1 MRYSVRIRPFLSHCA
16 GGAVAIRYVIDLT
29 DVERATLRE
38 ILSKNKVKR
47 STIINAYILL
57 KADRACGR
65 TNADIA
71 SAYDVSTKKV
81 EQLKKRFV
89 EEGFDAALYRKPVTN
104 AHRRKMT
111 GDEEAHLIALCCSQ
125 APAGQER
132 WTLRMLAHKMVECDV
147 VASVSHETV
156 RRTLKKVHLNPG
168 KRKNGVFH
176 QRTMLPWSAKWKKSS
191 IAIKHRMP
199 LSILKYVWMKCRRS

>member
-1 MRYSVRIRPFLSHCA
+1 MRFSVKIWLFPSHLS
-16 GGAVAIRYVIDLT
+16 GGAMAVRYAIDLT
-29 DVERATLRE
+29 DAERAALRE

-57 KADRACGR
+57 KADRSCGW

-89 EEGFDAALYRKPVTN
+89 EEGFEAALYRKPVTN
-104 AHRRKMT
+104 AHRRKIT

-125 APAGQER
+125 APEGQER
-132 WTLRMLAHKMVECDV
+132 WTLRMLADKMVELDMI
-147 VASVSHETV
+147 ASVSHETI
-156 RRTLKKVHLNPG
+156 RRTLKKGHLNPG
-168 KRKNGVFH
+168 KRKNGAFH
-176 QRTMLPWSAKWKKSS
+176 QSTMRPLSVKWKKS
-191 IAIKHRMP
+191 
-199 LSILKYVWMKCRRS
+199 

>member
-1 MRYSVRIRPFLSHCA
+1 MKDSAKLWLFQSQL
-16 GGAVAIRYVIDLT
+16 GGDAMAIRYAVDLR
-29 DVERATLRE
+29 DSERAALRE
-38 ILSKNKVKR
+38 IISKNKAKR

-57 KADRACGR
+57 KADRTCGW

-71 SAYDVSTKKV
+71 AAYEVSTKKV

-104 AHRRKMT
+104 AHRRKIT

-125 APAGQER
+125 APEGQER
-132 WTLRMLAHKMVECDV
+132 WTLRMLADKMVELDIV
-147 VASVSHETV
+147 DAVSHETI

-168 KRKNGVFH
+168 KRKNGAFH
-176 QRTMLPWSAKWKKSS
+176 QSTMRPLSVKWKKSWIS
-191 IAIKHRMP
+191 IKP
-199 LSILKYVWMKCRRS
+199 LMILSVPKCVWTNCR